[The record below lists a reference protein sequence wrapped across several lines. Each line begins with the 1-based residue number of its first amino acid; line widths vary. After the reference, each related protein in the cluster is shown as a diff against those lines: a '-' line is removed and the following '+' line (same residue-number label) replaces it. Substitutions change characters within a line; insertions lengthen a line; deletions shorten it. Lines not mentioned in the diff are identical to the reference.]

1 MEEDDNDLTS
11 LNWLHSVSILPQETD
26 SGQVLEDISPIS
38 DQEVTENLP
47 RRSKKKSDKKFQIKR
62 NPKNSRPV
70 EPPPL
75 LPEAALS
82 TDESEDIDPNKK
94 VLVHQVWPLTK
105 FLSLNFLVMQNWFT
119 WNAIAINVFS

>member
-11 LNWLHSVSILPQETD
+11 LNWLHSVSILPQEN
-26 SGQVLEDISPIS
+26 SGGQVLDEISQIS

-47 RRSKKKSDKKFQIKR
+47 RRSKKKCDKKIQIKR
-62 NPKNSRPV
+62 NPKNPRPV

-82 TDESEDIDPNKK
+82 TDDSEDIDPNKK
-94 VLVHQVWPLTK
+94 VLVHQVWSLTY
-105 FLSLNFLVMQNWFT
+105 FPSNFTVIEFWFT
-119 WNAIAINVFS
+119 LSAS